1 MATICIASAK
11 GGCGKTTVALLTG
24 TELALDG
31 YRVALLD
38 CDVNQHAS
46 AFGAKAG
53 IPGFTVYPEIGEA
66 NVLGALRK
74 ADAENDVMLVDLPGG
89 SSTLAL
95 KALQRSNFVLIP
107 CQASLPDVKDA
118 VKTVAQVDDAEDLA
132 RTRIARALLWT
143 RVLPGFESRSARHV
157 RESVEGM
164 DNVPVF
170 QSSLME
176 RAAFRELHL
185 TGQVPRQ
192 TSPISSLTVNVQS
205 ITRELLANLER
216 MTEAA

>member
-11 GGCGKTTVALLTG
+11 GGCGKTTVALLIG

-38 CDVNQHAS
+38 CDINQHAS
-46 AFGAKAG
+46 AFGAKAN
-53 IPGFTVYPEIGEA
+53 IPGFNVHSEIGEA
-66 NVLGALRK
+66 NVLGTLRQ
-74 ADAENDVMLVDLPGG
+74 AETENDVVLVDLPGG

-118 VKTVAQVDDAEDLA
+118 VKTVAQVDDAQDLA

-143 RVLPGFESRSARHV
+143 RVLPGFEFPVCPPYPRERRGYGPPSVSVVAHGKGRLSRTPPDGA
-157 RESVEGM
+157 G
-164 DNVPVF
+164 
-170 QSSLME
+170 
-176 RAAFRELHL
+176 AASGEP
-185 TGQVPRQ
+185 G
-192 TSPISSLTVNVQS
+192 
-205 ITRELLANLER
+205 
-216 MTEAA
+216 